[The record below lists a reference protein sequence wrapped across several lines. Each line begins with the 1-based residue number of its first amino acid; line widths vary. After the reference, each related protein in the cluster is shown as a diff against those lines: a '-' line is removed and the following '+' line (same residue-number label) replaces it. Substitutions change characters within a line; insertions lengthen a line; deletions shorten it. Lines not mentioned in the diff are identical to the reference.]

1 MKPRELV
8 SYIID
13 YLNNSIN
20 RFVSI
25 DELALYFGYEKS
37 YIMKVFKKHIG
48 ITIKDYQNNRRIYNS
63 IKNIYYGDS
72 FLKAALDNGFNSLEY
87 YSEMFTKVVGVS
99 PSTYKKFINNKCSKE
114 DIVIIERYLKSV
126 QELNTKLLTY
136 RVYGNKVLRLSIPK
150 EKKY

>member
-1 MKPRELV
+1 MKPKELV

-13 YLNNSIN
+13 YLNSNIN

-48 ITIKDYQNNRRIYNS
+48 ITIKDYQNDRRILNS
-63 IKNIYYGDS
+63 IKGIYNNDLL
-72 FLKAALDNGFNSLEY
+72 LKVALDNGFNSLEY

-99 PSTYKKFINNKCSKE
+99 PSTYKKFLRHKSKKSDNE
-114 DIVIIERYLKSV
+114 IIEIYLNKARD
-126 QELNTKLLTY
+126 LNIKLLTY
-136 RVYGNKVLRLSIPK
+136 RVYGNKVLRLEIKK
-150 EKKY
+150 EK